1 MRTDVNMERLMESL
15 HRTGDIGKTENGGI
29 TRPGFSREYE
39 MASKELIAMM
49 KEAGLTVSKDRVGN
63 IIGRREGSRRG
74 ALSIMTGSHLDTVT
88 EGGLYDG
95 NLAII
100 SALEAV
106 RMMNDYQVE
115 GA

>member
-49 KEAGLTVSKDRVGN
+49 KEAGLTVSKDRWA
-63 IIGRREGSRRG
+63 ILSDAEREAG
-74 ALSIMTGSHLDTVT
+74 A
-88 EGGLYDG
+88 GLCR
-95 NLAII
+95 L
-100 SALEAV
+100 
-106 RMMNDYQVE
+106 
-115 GA
+115 

>member
-63 IIGRREGSRRG
+63 IIGRREGSRSG

-95 NLAII
+95 NLGII
-100 SALEAV
+100 SALVAV
-106 RMMNDYQVE
+106 RLMND
-115 GA
+115 

>member
-49 KEAGLTVSKDRVGN
+49 K
-63 IIGRREGSRRG
+63 
-74 ALSIMTGSHLDTVT
+74 
-88 EGGLYDG
+88 
-95 NLAII
+95 
-100 SALEAV
+100 
-106 RMMNDYQVE
+106 
-115 GA
+115 